1 MEETN
6 ACTETKNTP
15 AENPANQISIY
26 DCQVCSY
33 LITTVTS
40 NKFWLEIPA
49 ETSCI
54 TGTRPKN
61 PIFKMTLA
69 LKSRKRHRSE
79 HGFLAF

>member
-1 MEETN
+1 MKSSQSN
-6 ACTETKNTP
+6 FNLRSPGSCLAR
-15 AENPANQISIY
+15 
-26 DCQVCSY
+26 SY